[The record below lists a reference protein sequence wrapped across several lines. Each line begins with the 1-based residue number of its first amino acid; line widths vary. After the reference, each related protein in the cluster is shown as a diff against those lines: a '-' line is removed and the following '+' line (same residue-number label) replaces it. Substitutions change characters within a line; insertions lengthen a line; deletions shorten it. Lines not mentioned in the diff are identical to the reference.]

1 MRTFWNQRY
10 DVADYIYGTEPNQ
23 YFREK
28 LENLTSGK
36 LFLPAEGEGRNGV
49 YAATKGW
56 NVEAFDFSPQARE
69 KAIKLAQLCNTSI
82 EYEISGIEDYNYPE
96 NAFDVVGL
104 IYVHLAPEIRITFHE
119 QIIRSLKSGGI
130 LIMEAFNKK
139 QLKYNSGGP
148 KDEELLYSLSELCCD
163 FAKLNILEKRELK
176 IEISEGLQ
184 HRGIGEIVR
193 IYAQKK

>member
-10 DVADYIYGTEPNQ
+10 DVADYIYGTEPNL

-28 LENLTSGK
+28 IEKLKPGK
-36 LFLPAEGEGRNGV
+36 LFLPAEGEGRNGT
-49 YAATKGW
+49 YAASRGW
-56 NVEAFDFSPQARE
+56 KVEAFDFSPQARD
-69 KAIKLAQLCNTSI
+69 KAINLARLHNTSI

-96 NAFDVVGL
+96 NAFDAVGL

-119 QIIRSLKSGGI
+119 QTVRSLKSGGI
-130 LIMEAFNKK
+130 LILEAFSKK
-139 QLKYNSGGP
+139 QLQYNSGGP

-163 FAKLNILEKRELK
+163 FAKLNILEKEELE
-176 IEISEGLQ
+176 IEINEGSA
-184 HRGIGEIVR
+184 HKGTGEIIR